1 MADNKRIDNNL
12 VSNNHMICE
21 MNDKNKEELEE
32 KKSEL
37 TEDEENET
45 ITMLDVLKEEEELE
59 DNAFAGNLC
68 LKCVFDSYLTH
79 SFSPLSVGRVRRQT
93 LHLFTGL
100 SNTFSLIN

>member
-1 MADNKRIDNNL
+1 MADNKRIDNNS
-12 VSNNHMICE
+12 VSNSHTINE
-21 MNDKNKEELEE
+21 MNDKNKQQLKENTNELI
-32 KKSEL
+32 
-37 TEDEENET
+37 EDEENET

-68 LKCVFDSYLTH
+68 LKYVFGSYLTH

-100 SNTFSLIN
+100 SNTFSLNI